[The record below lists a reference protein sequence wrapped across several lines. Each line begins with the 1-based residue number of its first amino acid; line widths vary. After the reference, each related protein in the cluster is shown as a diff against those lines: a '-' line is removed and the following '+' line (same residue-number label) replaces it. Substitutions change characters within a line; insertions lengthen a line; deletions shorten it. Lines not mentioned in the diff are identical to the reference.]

1 MESGGLRDDWAM
13 MRTVETVLVVVLLI
27 TALSA
32 ALFATWPSLRNT
44 SSDDLRRIALSTLET
59 LDTYNSLST
68 AVFKPSNDS
77 AWNDLQ
83 IALSSCLPPNV
94 VYNLTVYEIK
104 SDSSTGDLY
113 SPINSISNS
122 KSLGE
127 STDTASYLVNYNA
140 NVSMITGKIDGTY
153 GGTLY
158 MLNCSDASGWW
169 ITGYTGQSLANEL
182 LNLLSPYFYQ
192 TVVVQNTTQLGQI
205 LNGTALQNE
214 TLLNAVVC
222 NVFGE
227 AVPIPQG
234 YYTSDNVGYDPVDK
248 SYARFCHTLGQRVR
262 EYNWTWVSIVGWPL
276 YYVSNTAYFSSTQNS
291 YGIYGMNKVNEYGRT
306 AFLQGLDN
314 QNYSFT
320 KGEGVGSQSVVNL
333 TDEALY
339 YCNYYGLYPNPV
351 QMASRSMPSSVLT
364 NYNLSVSADKGA
376 FQMFNAAPDGS
387 IGGALF
393 RNSAS
398 GALLALGLTRTPD
411 VRLTALGLLGYY
423 KPTLDRPSLT
433 TLSSSR
439 LVILSLGR
447 MGGM

>member
-32 ALFATWPSLRNT
+32 ALFATWPSLRHS

-59 LDTYNSLST
+59 LDIDNSLSA

-77 AWNDLQ
+77 AWSDLQ
-83 IALSSCLPPNV
+83 IALSNCLPPNV
-94 VYNLTVYEIK
+94 VYNLTVYQILNG
-104 SDSSTGDLY
+104 SSIELY
-113 SPINSISNS
+113 SPVNSISNS

-127 STDTASYLVNYNA
+127 STDAASYLVTYNA
-140 NVSMITGKIDGTY
+140 TSTLTLEKISGTS

-169 ITGYTGQSLANEL
+169 ITGYTGQSLANDL
-182 LNLLSPYFYQ
+182 LDLLSPYFQQ

-276 YYVSNTAYFSSTQNS
+276 YYVSNTAYFSGIQNS
-291 YGIYGMNKVNEYGRT
+291 YGIYGMNKVDQYGRT

-320 KGEGVGSQSVVNL
+320 KGEGVGNQSVTSL
-333 TDEALY
+333 TPEARVL
-339 YCNYYGLYPNPV
+339 CDYYGLYPNPS
-351 QMASRSMPSSVLT
+351 QTASRSMPSSILT
-364 NYNLSVSADKGA
+364 NYHLSIV

-393 RNSAS
+393 RNSVS
-398 GALLALGLTRTPD
+398 GSLLALGLTRTPD

-423 KPTLDRPSLT
+423 KPALHYSGQTNS
-433 TLSSSR
+433 SSSR
-439 LVILSLGR
+439 LIILSLGR
-447 MGGM
+447 MGGT